1 MGKIRKRFF
10 LNIKILFLLL
20 YVYLSDLL
28 LADDCTNTRH
38 LIEEKKQF
46 FLRPDHT
53 LYIKINLL
61 VVYFFKNIYLK
72 KGLVNSKFIC

>member
-28 LADDCTNTRH
+28 LADDCTN
-38 LIEEKKQF
+38 
-46 FLRPDHT
+46 
-53 LYIKINLL
+53 N
-61 VVYFFKNIYLK
+61 
-72 KGLVNSKFIC
+72 